1 MLGVFEPVET
11 ERDETATQNKPEEE
25 EQQRSNIVWRCI
37 LRPKRDFISLNHNHL
52 PIKYILYKNSN
63 IQISH

>member
-25 EQQRSNIVWRCI
+25 ENKQRSNIVWRCI
-37 LRPKRDFISLNHNHL
+37 LRPKRDFFSLNHNQLL
-52 PIKYILYKNSN
+52 PVKCRHK
-63 IQISH
+63 